1 MAART
6 KTLPDDPVELKKI
19 IARLQNQVDYLN
31 EQFRL
36 AQHKRFAASTE
47 VAPGQED
54 LFNEAEQEADLDSLA
69 PEEPKETQD
78 TSCGKKKPKR
88 KPLPK
93 DLPREEIIHDISEA
107 DKVCACCQSEMHA
120 IGDERS
126 ERLEYTPASFKVIEN
141 IRLKY
146 SCRQCE
152 KNNTQVNLQIAPV
165 PASPIP
171 KSIATPSLLSQII
184 VQKYQYALPLYR
196 QEAVFRQCG
205 VEINRKTMANWI
217 IACSVLLDPVIKG
230 LKSHLL
236 AQPVIHADES
246 PLKVIQDDK
255 QKSYMWCYCT
265 GTDSPNKKPEN
276 DKNDTKNIVLY
287 DYQPS
292 RAGECAVDYLQ
303 GYNKYLL
310 VDGYAAYEQTE
321 ATLVGCMAHARRK
334 FIEAQRGQVKGK
346 TGKADWAINHIK
358 KLYRVESQ
366 FKDRPIDKRYRARQI
381 ESKVLLEQFKTWLDK
396 SSIQVPPKSLIGIAI
411 HYSLNQWEKLA
422 RYIDDGHLS
431 IDNNRAE
438 RAIKPFVIGRKNW
451 MFSTSAKG
459 AKASA
464 NLYSLVE
471 TAKANGIE
479 PYEYINRLLTDI
491 PSRQCK
497 DDLSDLM
504 PWNL

>member
-1 MAART
+1 MAAHT
-6 KTLPDDPVELKKI
+6 KILSDDPVELKKI
-19 IARLQNQVDYLN
+19 IVRLQNQVDFLN

-36 AQHKRFAASTE
+36 AQHKKFAASTE

-54 LFNEAEQEADLDSLA
+54 LFNEAEHEAEIESSA
-69 PEEPKETQD
+69 PEERSETQD
-78 TSCGKKKPKR
+78 ISYSRKKPGR

-93 DLPREEIIHDISEA
+93 DLPREEIIHDIPEA

-152 KNNTQVNLQIAPV
+152 KSNTQVKIQIAPV

-171 KSIATPSLLSQII
+171 KSIATPSLLSQVI

-196 QEAVFRQCG
+196 QEAVFKQYG
-205 VEINRKTMANWI
+205 VHINRKTMANWI
-217 IACSVLLDPVIKG
+217 IACSILLDPIIRQ
-230 LKSHLL
+230 LKNHLL
-236 AQPVIHADES
+236 TQPVIHADES

-265 GTDSPNKKPEN
+265 GTDSPNQNPEN
-276 DKNDTKNIVLY
+276 GTKNIVLY
-287 DYQPS
+287 DYQPT
-292 RAGECAVDYLQ
+292 RAGKCAVEYLQ
-303 GYNKYLL
+303 GYDQYLL
-310 VDGYAAYEQTE
+310 VDGYAAYGQTN

-346 TGKADWAINHIK
+346 TGTADWAINHIQ

-366 FKDRPIDKRYRARQI
+366 LKDKPIDERYRVRQS
-381 ESKVLLEQFKTWLDK
+381 ESKLLLEQFKTWLDK
-396 SSIQVPPKSLIGIAI
+396 SAYQVPPKSLIGKAI
-411 HYSLNQWEKLA
+411 HYSLNQWEKLS
-422 RYIDDGHLS
+422 RYIDDGHLA

-451 MFSTSAKG
+451 MFSNSAKG

-479 PYEYINRLLTDI
+479 PYEYINRLLTEI
-491 PSRQCK
+491 PSRHDK

-504 PWNL
+504 PWNLSG